1 MRAQPFDDYRPLLIA
16 FNLATQRGDASQGA
30 GTIGPRRKVVEA
42 RATRG
47 KRSQHRIAMRYG
59 LVARH
64 AQASQNVAR
73 RPHHHRLCVR
83 THHFRLYYI
92 LLSTNAARTRR
103 TRYNSARVLRLDNK
117 AIAHIFY
124 ETADL
129 MEVNGDDSF
138 RIRSYRRAA
147 EALEGHPQQVSDLM
161 DEPKK
166 LLAIPGIGKGMAAN
180 IQELNREGKLT
191 PHQELLKKYR
201 PSMLELLKIQGLGPK
216 TIAMLWSA
224 FQVSDLAGVEQL
236 ARDGKLR
243 ELPRM
248 SEKTEQKILKA
259 IEDYRRISGRFLL
272 DEADRTA
279 EKLTEHL
286 RHIQGIDKITPAG
299 SLRRGR
305 ETVGDLDVLVT
316 GPCCVD
322 DQQRADLIEEIL
334 RFPGIVQVLA
344 KGDNKVSFKLRNGLQ
359 VDVRTLSPDTYGA
372 ALQYFTGSK
381 NHNVTLRQ
389 RALKLGFTLSE
400 YGLFRL
406 DDNQRVAG
414 ATEEEIYG
422 KLNLDCIPPEMRENC
437 GEIEAAAEHKLP
449 RLITIDDIR
458 GEVHMH
464 TVETDGRNTIA
475 EMAEAAKARGYQYI
489 AITDHSKNLAFANGL
504 DDKRAVEHIARIHAA
519 NDQTEGITIMAG
531 IEVDILADGA
541 LDLSDSVLEQMDVVV
556 ASVHSAF
563 NQESGQMTDRLLQ
576 AIGNGNVSIL
586 GHPTGRLLLRRD
598 AYPFNMDA
606 VLKTALQNKVAMELN
621 AYPDRLDLNDVHLRM
636 AREHGVKVVINT
648 DAHHTTHFEKIKY
661 GILQARRAWLTPADV
676 LNTLPEKEFRQAM
689 KRL

>member
-1 MRAQPFDDYRPLLIA
+1 M
-16 FNLATQRGDASQGA
+16 
-30 GTIGPRRKVVEA
+30 
-42 RATRG
+42 
-47 KRSQHRIAMRYG
+47 
-59 LVARH
+59 
-64 AQASQNVAR
+64 
-73 RPHHHRLCVR
+73 
-83 THHFRLYYI
+83 
-92 LLSTNAARTRR
+92 
-103 TRYNSARVLRLDNK
+103 DNK
-117 AIAHIFY
+117 AIAHVFY

-147 EALEGHPQQVSDLM
+147 EALEGHPQQVSELL

-166 LLAIPGIGKGMAAN
+166 LLGIPGIGKGMAAN
-180 IQELNREGKLT
+180 IQELCREGKLSQ
-191 PHQELLKKYR
+191 HQELLQKYR

-216 TIAMLWSA
+216 TIALLWSA

-248 SEKTEQKILKA
+248 SEKSEQKILKA

-286 RHIQGIDKITPAG
+286 QQVEGIEKITPAG

-305 ETVGDLDVLVT
+305 ETVGDLDVLIT
-316 GPCCVD
+316 GPCCMNE
-322 DQQRADLIEEIL
+322 QQRAALIEEIL

-344 KGDNKVSFKLRNGLQ
+344 KGDNKVSFKLRSGMQ
-359 VDVRTLSPDTYGA
+359 VDVRMLPAESYGA
-372 ALQYFTGSK
+372 AMQYFTGSK

-389 RALKLGFTLSE
+389 RALKMGFTLNE
-400 YGLFRL
+400 YGLSRL
-406 DDNQRVAG
+406 DDNHRVAG
-414 ATEEEIYG
+414 TTEEEIYNT
-422 KLNLDCIPPEMRENC
+422 LNLDFIPPELRESC
-437 GEIEAAAEHKLP
+437 GEIEAAAEHRLP
-449 RLITIDDIR
+449 KLITVEELR

-464 TVETDGRNTIA
+464 TVETDGRCTID
-475 EMAEAAKARGYQYI
+475 EMAQAARQRGYQYI

-504 DDKRAVEHIARIHAA
+504 DDKRAVEHIARIRAA
-519 NDQTEGITIMAG
+519 NEQTEGITIMAG
-531 IEVDILADGA
+531 IEVDILADGT
-541 LDLSDSVLEQMDVVV
+541 LDLSDAVLEQMDVVV

-563 NQESGQMTDRLLQ
+563 NQEPGQMTDRLLR
-576 AIGNGNVSIL
+576 AIDNQNVSIL

-598 AYPFNMDA
+598 AYQFDMDA
-606 VLKTALQNKVAMELN
+606 ILKAALKNKVAMELN

-636 AREHGVKVVINT
+636 ARERGVKIVINT
-648 DAHHTTHFEKIKY
+648 DAHHTSHFEKIKY
-661 GILQARRAWLTPADV
+661 GILQARRAWLTAADV

-689 KRL
+689 KH